1 MYKIIRSA
9 LTLVGS
15 WLGVP
20 RLKVV
25 VGVTL
30 DIENVSPL
38 GLLRGRSIVPSY
50 YPNDQSEFGTH
61 SGILLANP
69 VQSAEGHAR

>member
-1 MYKIIRSA
+1 MAKILRSA
-9 LTLVGS
+9 AVLVGR

-38 GLLRGRSIVPSY
+38 GLLRGHWIIPI
-50 YPNDQSEFGTH
+50 Q
-61 SGILLANP
+61 
-69 VQSAEGHAR
+69 

>member
-1 MYKIIRSA
+1 MAKILRSA
-9 LTLVGS
+9 VTLVGL

-38 GLLRGRSIVPSY
+38 GLLRGR
-50 YPNDQSEFGTH
+50 
-61 SGILLANP
+61 
-69 VQSAEGHAR
+69 